1 MKHGFVVRLA
11 LMAGLTSMAMAC
23 GSPSSQ
29 QNGSSGQGI
38 SVSIEPTGVT
48 LQPAATAGFASQVSG
63 AASTAVDWSV
73 QEVGGGSVNASGVYT
88 APATTGTFH
97 VVVSSRVDPTRQ
109 ATATITVAASQVAT
123 PVIFPSGGTF
133 TSAQSVTVTCAT
145 PGAAIHYTTDGSTPT
160 ASSPA
165 YAGAFTVTS
174 TTTVQAIA
182 IASGPVTSTVASSS
196 IVISGAQVTGKFLGG
211 FFPISIFGQ
220 VAGRDPNGQIDIE
233 VWKNLGVNT
242 AYGIQGPSWPGQ
254 IQHFRDT
261 CRSLGLKQIRQP
273 FGATA
278 GTPPRAGDYSGI
290 ATDPDRPVSM
300 GGTGDVIAW
309 TGVFTTA
316 RGTEEWDELEYTM
329 HQLMGVSGPD
339 TWAYVNSVV
348 SAIRAQDPVTPVTL
362 NSGIITYATAG
373 AFQDGWSY
381 AGLGVGDTSFEQLF
395 RNVDWYSN
403 DIYPWGGS
411 RYNNAS
417 VPNGNNDAKGSDGFG
432 AADAPGRVM
441 HNLANLANL
450 SAPMP
455 KGGNRAPMACIE
467 AGDVMGSASS
477 PGGPGGAYP
486 SAGGFRAMIWG
497 AITEGVRGVHL
508 FAQLQGYP
516 PGYNVT
522 GLNPTPGTLAAEVK
536 TQTSHITEIASVLQ
550 DVVDPAGVSC
560 SAGAPLRAGWR
571 SDGSGVY
578 FIVVNTSADT
588 LPSAAVPV
596 SGVSGAAT
604 VLWESRSI
612 GPSGS
617 VITDSFGP
625 YEVHVYRFAAVR

>member
-1 MKHGFVVRLA
+1 MRFLGRLA
-11 LMAGLTSMAMAC
+11 LLAGLTSMGLAC
-23 GSPSSQ
+23 GGSASEANSVAIQPTSAALLPS
-29 QNGSSGQGI
+29 G
-38 SVSIEPTGVT
+38 T
-48 LQPAATAGFASQVSG
+48 ATFTSQVTG
-63 AASTAVDWSV
+63 AVSAAVDWSV
-73 QEVGGGSVNASGVYT
+73 QEVGGGSIDANGVYT
-88 APATTGTFH
+88 APPRTGTFH
-97 VVVSSRVDPTRQ
+97 VVASSRVDPTLQ
-109 ATATITVAASQVAT
+109 ATATVTVANSQVVT
-123 PVIFPSGGTF
+123 PLISPAGGTF
-133 TSAQSVTVTCAT
+133 SSAQAVTITCPT
-145 PGAAIHYTTDGSTPT
+145 PGAAIHYTTDGATPT
-160 ASSPA
+160 ADSSV
-165 YAGAFTVTS
+165 YTGGFTVS
-174 TTTVQAIA
+174 ATTTVKAIGV
-182 IASGPVTSTVASSS
+182 ASGLGSSTVASSS
-196 IVISGAQVTGKFLGG
+196 IVISGSQTNGKFLGG
-211 FFPISIFGQ
+211 FFPIGIFGQ

-242 AYGIQGPSWPGQ
+242 AYGIQGTGWPGQ

-261 CRSLGLKQIRQP
+261 CRALGLKQIRQP

-278 GTPPRAGDYSGI
+278 GRPPNAGDYSGI

-339 TWAYVNSVV
+339 TWAYVNNVV

-373 AFQDGWSY
+373 TFQDGWSY
-381 AGLGVGDTSFEQLF
+381 AGLAAGDTSFEQLF
-395 RNVDWYSN
+395 RNADWYSN

-455 KGGNRAPMACIE
+455 KGGSRAPMACIE

-486 SAGGFRAMIWG
+486 SPGGFRAMIWG
-497 AITEGVRGVHL
+497 AITAGVRGVHL

-536 TQTSHITEIASVLQ
+536 TQTSRITEIASVLQ
-550 DVVDPAGVSC
+550 DVVDPAAFSC
-560 SAGAPLRAGWR
+560 SVGAPLRAGWR

-588 LPSAAVPV
+588 LSGAPVPV
-596 SGVSGAAT
+596 SGVSGTAT
-604 VLWESRSI
+604 VLWESRSVS
-612 GPSGS
+612 PSGG

-625 YEVHVYRFAAVR
+625 YGVHVYRFAAVR